1 MPPTIQT
8 TAVNVDIATGIHY
21 GVIHNNRLGKFAW
34 DIIQAD
40 GIDIDYME
48 AQENL
53 QAELQH
59 AIKSV
64 LEDYSTSFDAKA
76 LAADII
82 GDLDIDREST
92 GDCTRYEY
100 KGKDEEFTVGS
111 DGDIFVTKSKFY
123 TLCGRCSPC
132 APNAG
137 YLTSEG
143 SLKTYCLGPDWFDD
157 NNPIPYKVHKVFP
170 AA

>member
-1 MPPTIQT
+1 MSPTIQT
-8 TAVNVDIATGIHY
+8 TTVNVDIDTGIHY
-21 GVIHNNRLGKFAW
+21 GVIHVNRLEEFAW
-34 DIIQAD
+34 DTIQTD
-40 GIDIDYME
+40 GIDIDYAE

-53 QAELQH
+53 QSALQH

-82 GDLDIDREST
+82 GGLDFHIEST
-92 GDCTRYEY
+92 GDYTRYEY

-132 APNAG
+132 VPNAG

-143 SLKTYCLGPDWFDD
+143 SLKTYCLGPDWFDG
-157 NNPIPYKVHKVFP
+157 NNPIPYKVYKVFP
-170 AA
+170 VA